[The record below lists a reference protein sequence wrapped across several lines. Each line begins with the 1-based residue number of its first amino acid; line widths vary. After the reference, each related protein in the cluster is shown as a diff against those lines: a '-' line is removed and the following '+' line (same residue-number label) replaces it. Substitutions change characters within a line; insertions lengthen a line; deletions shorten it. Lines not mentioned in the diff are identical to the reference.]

1 MHKYII
7 TAVVSVVA
15 SFSLFMA
22 TIPSLTRGEINPLD
36 FLKSDK
42 NTSFEQISKSDAG
55 EQMSIVD
62 ISKKIGPTIVGIVT
76 KQVTSSMWGVQESEG
91 SGSGIIFRADGYIV
105 TNNHVVDGA
114 SDITVILNTGE
125 EFSAKVIGKDAKTD
139 LAVVKIEKIGLPFA
153 DFGAS
158 SELEVGEVAV
168 AIGNPLGQE
177 FAGTI
182 TVGFISAL
190 NRTLEVE
197 GREFTLIQTDAA
209 INPGN
214 SGGALV
220 NGYGQVIGI
229 NTVKVSSAEGLGFAI
244 PIDAAKPIIDDLVAN
259 GYVKGRPI
267 IGFVPYRDVTAQLS
281 KLYDIP
287 VGIYVGEVE
296 AFSGAEDAGMKPRDV
311 IVKAGGEECLTMSA
325 LEKIKEKFKAGD
337 DLPIESKRRNADGK
351 WEDVKYTVKLAEE
364 KPAQTP

>member
-1 MHKYII
+1 MQKYILTGAI
-7 TAVVSVVA
+7 SVVV

-22 TIPSLTRGEINPLD
+22 SLPILTHGEINPAD
-36 FLKSDK
+36 IWKSDK
-42 NTSFEQISKSDAG
+42 NTSFEQISKNNG

-62 ISKKIGPTIVGIVT
+62 ISKKVGPAIVGIT
-76 KQVTSSMWGVQESEG
+76 SKMQTTGYFGQSQQVEG
-91 SGSGIIFRADGYIV
+91 SGSGIIFRADGYIA

-114 SDITVILNTGE
+114 TELTVILNTGKE
-125 EFSAKVIGKDAKTD
+125 YPAKLIGRDEKTD
-139 LAVVKIEKIGLPFA
+139 LAVIKIDEIGLTSA
-153 DFGAS
+153 DFGTS
-158 SELEVGEVAV
+158 GELEVGEVAI

-220 NGYGQVIGI
+220 NGYGQVVGI
-229 NTVKVSSAEGLGFAI
+229 NTVKITTAEGLGFAI
-244 PIDAAKPIIDDLVAN
+244 PIDSAKPIFDDLVAV

-267 IGFVPYRDVTAQLS
+267 VGFLPRRDITAEMS

-287 VGIYVGEVE
+287 QGIYVGDVTP
-296 AFSGAEDAGMKPRDV
+296 FSGAENAGMKAQDI
-311 IVKAGGEECLTMSA
+311 IVKAGGETCLTMKA
-325 LEKIKEKFKAGD
+325 LDRIKEKFKAGD
-337 DLPIESKRRNADGK
+337 DFPIEAKRLNDKGS
-351 WEDVKYTVKLAEE
+351 WEDVKYIIKLSEE
-364 KPAQTP
+364 KPATN